1 MKEKIYEESPIN
13 NSYSEGSFGNHL
25 LLNLNW
31 RLFELGVDINL
42 EDFSYRIMN
51 SDISKTV
58 KIEYVETWGWLA
70 WIRILTEKEE
80 KF

>member
-1 MKEKIYEESPIN
+1 MIYLMCSI
-13 NSYSEGSFGNHL
+13 L
-25 LLNLNW
+25 IQIII
-31 RLFELGVDINL
+31 VL

-51 SDISKTV
+51 SYKSKTV